1 MLGATG
7 SAVVEVK
14 LDLALASE
22 LGEVA
27 LGGGAA
33 DSDLFGDVRGR
44 QVVRRGVEQLPD
56 AGHGRSGLA
65 LGQRR
70 RPAEESVQ
78 RVDVVLL
85 GLVDALDPPA
95 QVTVGSQPLFELG
108 EA

>member
-1 MLGATG
+1 MLRTTG
-7 SAVVEVK
+7 RAIVEVK

-33 DSDLFGDVRGR
+33 DADLFGDVRGR

-56 AGHGRSGLA
+56 ARHGRSGLA

-70 RPAEESVQ
+70 RAAEESVQ

-85 GLVDALDPPA
+85 GLIDALDPPA
-95 QVTVGSQPLFELG
+95 QITIGSQ
-108 EA
+108 